1 MTISL
6 IDLNNDFDFVGLVI
20 KTPCLSYFRGVKF
33 HRVKETHLMLA
44 AFWRW

>member
-6 IDLNNDFDFVGLVI
+6 INSNNDFDFVGLVI

-33 HRVKETHLMLA
+33 HCVKETHMMLV